1 VNTGR
6 FTLTL
11 QSHDP
16 NLFRLTGAIEA
27 ANAMPEGERVS
38 PLVPAVLS
46 DRALQLAG
54 LKAY

>member
-1 VNTGR
+1 MNTGR